1 MNPQPGTFHG
11 YVPGILDAL
20 QALGA
25 GALILHEGKSVTTR
39 QLLLQIVH
47 HMTAVLHQRRT
58 H

>member
-25 GALILHEGKSVTTR
+25 GALILHEGKSVTAR
-39 QLLLQIVH
+39 QLLQIVH
-47 HMTAVLHQRRT
+47 HMTAALHQRRT